1 MGGSSL
7 QEIASKPI
15 WIKFPKKV
23 LEQIM
28 VLEIHQ
34 SSLANKGTIAGNNI
48 KDQFFEKLTFLTP

>member
-1 MGGSSL
+1 
-7 QEIASKPI
+7 
-15 WIKFPKKV
+15 
-23 LEQIM
+23 M